1 MRLFYCVELPST
13 VRAALTQRARALQ
26 GRIRAGTWVAEENL
40 HITVRFLGEV
50 GEDLLP
56 ALCDLG
62 SAGARRVAPFEL
74 VLDRLG
80 AFPSPGRARVVW
92 TGPTVDSG
100 PFAILAQRIEEDVQR
115 LGFPPEG
122 KPAHPHVTLARL
134 WIPQDVASIL
144 GGASPVLAR
153 VDRLTLM
160 RSELR
165 PHGPLYTAVA
175 RWPLEA

>member
-13 VRAALTQRARALQ
+13 VRAALAQRARALQ
-26 GRIRAGTWVAEENL
+26 GRIRGGKWVAEENL

-62 SAGARRVAPFEL
+62 SAAAGEVTQFEL

-80 AFPSPGRARVVW
+80 AFPSPRRARVVW
-92 TGPTVDSG
+92 AGPTLDSG
-100 PFAILAQRIEEDVQR
+100 PFALLAHRIEEGVGR
-115 LGFPPEG
+115 LGLPAEG
-122 KPAHPHVTLARL
+122 KPAYPHVTLGRL
-134 WIPQDVASIL
+134 RVPQDLASLL
-144 GGASPVLAR
+144 GGAPPVSAR
-153 VDRLTLM
+153 ADSLTLM

-165 PHGPLYTAVA
+165 PRGPLYTAVG
-175 RWPLEA
+175 RWPLGG